1 MGLISRVSSR
11 TYRNYSSFDTIMSS
25 GKVIVYGGRGALGTI
40 VVETFKKAG
49 YWVLNVDL
57 KENEAADA
65 NVLASIA
72 AKELNEQSDLVL
84 KGCAEHLSDSKVDAV
99 ISVAGGW
106 AGGNAASKDFLKNTD
121 LCVKQ
126 SVWTSAI
133 TAKLAADYVK
143 VG

>member
-1 MGLISRVSSR
+1 M
-11 TYRNYSSFDTIMSS
+11 
-25 GKVIVYGGRGALGTI
+25 
-40 VVETFKKAG
+40 
-49 YWVLNVDL
+49 
-57 KENEAADA
+57 
-65 NVLASIA
+65 
-72 AKELNEQSDLVL
+72 VL

-143 VG
+143 EGGLVVLQQKTNKKS